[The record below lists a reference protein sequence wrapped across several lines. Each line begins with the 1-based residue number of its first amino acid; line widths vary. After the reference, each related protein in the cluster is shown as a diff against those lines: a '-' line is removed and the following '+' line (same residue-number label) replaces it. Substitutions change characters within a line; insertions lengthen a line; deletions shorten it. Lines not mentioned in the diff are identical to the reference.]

1 MMRRKI
7 VKKKI
12 DSQMSKITCKKVQA
26 AILLVLVL
34 FVNISALKSQMNEN
48 YIFSSGMLYQDNPDC
63 KFTEEFTKCS
73 DEMVQFFV
81 PQKEKLEEIQ
91 IRFAINNPQDD
102 DGSLKLKIQLC
113 DSNEELLY
121 EEEIGADS
129 FEDWHEYVFSVRT
142 KVNVGE
148 RYQLKFAQSG
158 IKQGKNK
165 VYMKCFIAP
174 ESARENICYTYNGKK

>member
-1 MMRRKI
+1 MRRKI

-12 DSQMSKITCKKVQA
+12 DFQTSKIPCKKVQA

-63 KFTEEFTKCS
+63 KFTERFTKCS

-91 IRFAINNPQDD
+91 IRFAI
-102 DGSLKLKIQLC
+102 K
-113 DSNEELLY
+113 
-121 EEEIGADS
+121 
-129 FEDWHEYVFSVRT
+129 
-142 KVNVGE
+142 
-148 RYQLKFAQSG
+148 
-158 IKQGKNK
+158 
-165 VYMKCFIAP
+165 
-174 ESARENICYTYNGKK
+174 